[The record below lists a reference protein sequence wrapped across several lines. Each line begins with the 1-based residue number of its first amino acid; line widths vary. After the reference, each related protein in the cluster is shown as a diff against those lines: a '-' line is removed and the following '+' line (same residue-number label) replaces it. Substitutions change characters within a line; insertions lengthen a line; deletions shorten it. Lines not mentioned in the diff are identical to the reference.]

1 MEIEEPVFEGI
12 CRGGP
17 LAGQTMVSRFPK
29 GFLLVD
35 KPNNHCWI
43 YEWDDS
49 AKEFKVRDEEAM
61 SVHTEGDKN
70 RYRAAEE
77 SNYDV
82 IAAPWGGSDVNP
94 GA

>member
-1 MEIEEPVFEGI
+1 MALEEQAFEGV

-17 LAGQTMVSRFPK
+17 LAGEVWQSRFPK

-35 KPNNHCWI
+35 KPNNKCWI

-49 AKEFKVRDEEAM
+49 VREFKIRDSLGE
-61 SVHTEGDKN
+61 VCHTEGEKN

-77 SNYDV
+77 PNYDV
-82 IAAPWGGSDVNP
+82 LAAPWSGSDGN
-94 GA
+94 